1 MMSIQSSYIF
11 LRNLRFHASHGVM
24 PQERVTGNDYEVSL
38 RIGYD
43 LSRAMHT
50 DDVVDTL
57 NYADVYRLVEQ
68 EMSVPANL
76 LERVA
81 CRMAERLFS
90 TYPAVTS
97 LDLRLIKL
105 NPPMGAD
112 ADGAG
117 VELHL
122 INDKTD

>member
-50 DDVVDTL
+50 DDVADTL

>member
-1 MMSIQSSYIF
+1 MNIQSSYIF
-11 LRNLRFHASHGVM
+11 LRNLRFHASHGVL

-43 LSRAMHT
+43 LGRAMRT
-50 DDVVDTL
+50 DDVADTL

-81 CRMAERLFS
+81 CRMAERLFR

-97 LDLRLIKL
+97 LDLWLTKL

>member
-1 MMSIQSSYIF
+1 MMNIQSSYIF
-11 LRNLRFHASHGVM
+11 LRNLRFHASHGVL

-43 LSRAMHT
+43 LGRAMRT
-50 DDVVDTL
+50 DDVADTL

-81 CRMAERLFS
+81 CRMAERIFR
-90 TYPAVTS
+90 TYPSVTS

>member
-43 LSRAMHT
+43 LSRAMCT
-50 DDVVDTL
+50 DDVADTL